1 VPPAVTVYV
10 TDGKIVRA
18 TYHMGK
24 FPEQVLEEIADEI
37 LYLAESPTGATAPDD
52 DMIAF
57 SDGHRGWKIKDH

>member
-1 VPPAVTVYV
+1 
-10 TDGKIVRA
+10 
-18 TYHMGK
+18 
-24 FPEQVLEEIADEI
+24 VLEEIADEI